1 MASANMQVRLAT
13 LEGDLRSVQG
23 SQNFIRIR
31 NDSSLFNSWVQ
42 AQQMASQW
50 LSRIK
55 PLLAKMDDSFLQPLE
70 VFSTAVVNIGDGG
83 GLRPNE
89 AIRDA
94 IWRATSEFQP
104 QMPLLAFRILE
115 QSGILDFSEQSLA
128 TWKTDAMAAVQKSVE
143 AAKVDVA
150 GIVVDARDVLKAT
163 AVEAGKD
170 FELAKERASR
180 ISVDSAERQFID
192 AAKVLR
198 KKATI
203 WASLVVILFV
213 SLAIALAY
221 LFNHPPALINSIE
234 AALAPGS
241 KTSALP
247 VSVPLL
253 LAASAYF
260 TGLRLALVGV
270 LGIGLAFSLRMTRA
284 YFHMIEH
291 NQHKL
296 RVTRSIEAF
305 VAAVRTSEQKDLV
318 LSKLVESV
326 TEFGDSGILG
336 KEESPNGLPSV
347 VFEAITKNFNKS
359 E

>member
-1 MASANMQVRLAT
+1 MASANMQVKFAT
-13 LEGDLRSVQG
+13 LERDLGSVQS
-23 SQNFIRIR
+23 SQNFVRIR
-31 NDSSLFNSWVQ
+31 NDSSLLISWGE
-42 AQQMASQW
+42 AQQIASQW
-50 LSRIK
+50 LSRVK
-55 PLLAKMDDSFLQPLE
+55 PLLAKMDDSSLHPLE
-70 VFSTAVVNIGDGG
+70 TFATAVVDIGDGR

-115 QSGILDFSEQSLA
+115 QAGILDFSEESLA
-128 TWKTDAMAAVQKSVE
+128 TWKIDAVATVGKSVE
-143 AAKVDVA
+143 SAKEEIA
-150 GIVVDARDVLKAT
+150 GIVSDAREALKAT

-180 ISVDSAERQFID
+180 ISVDSAERQFMD
-192 AAKVLR
+192 AEKVLST
-198 KKATI
+198 KATI
-203 WASLVVILFV
+203 WASLTVVLFA
-213 SLAIALAY
+213 SLTLALAY
-221 LFNHPPALINSIE
+221 LFNHPPALISSIE
-234 AALAPGS
+234 AALSPAS
-241 KTSALP
+241 KTGP
-247 VSVPLL
+247 PQVSVPLL

-260 TGLRLALVGV
+260 TGLRLGLIGV

-284 YFHMIEH
+284 YFHMVEH

-336 KEESPNGLPSV
+336 KEDSPTGLPSV
-347 VFEAITKNFNKS
+347 VFETMTKNFGKS